1 MNMKPLHYEIEN
13 FGLPTIKFVN
23 RQKSYMYSNSIEFDC
38 LSESDEILFLRTPAC
53 KCVFFNG
60 QTIILQLI
68 KNGNL
73 YLKFLS
79 FIKKLE
85 QIQNVSESL
94 IKENENQVLSM
105 VLHIDTDAFVWFERE
120 RPVEKK
126 VSFSTTTKVKTSVV
140 AIIYLDK
147 KILNCNQND
156 LQEKLRWRCFQV
168 RDIFL
173 QKRKC
178 MIRFKD
184 EEENDDNEDNI
195 NFDDIFFYKESSNIS
210 NMQLTNSPT
219 SVLLP
224 PPPPP
229 PPLPPVLKMNNEIV
243 IKKKQLVDKLKK
255 ETSNLFVVS
264 QDELNTIL
272 KKFKKE

>member
-1 MNMKPLHYEIEN
+1 MKPLHYEIEN
-13 FGLPTIKFVN
+13 FVLPNIKFVN
-23 RQKSYMYSNSIEFDC
+23 RQKSYLYSNSIEFDC
-38 LSESDEILFLRTPAC
+38 LSENDEILFLRTPAC

-60 QTIILQLI
+60 HTIILQII

-73 YLKFLS
+73 YLKFIS
-79 FIKKLE
+79 FIKKIE
-85 QIQNVSESL
+85 QTQNVSESL

-105 VLHIDTDAFVWFERE
+105 VIHIDMDAFIWFERE

-126 VSFSTTTKVKTSVV
+126 MSYSTTKVKTSVV

-156 LQEKLRWRCFQV
+156 LQEKLRWRCFQL

-184 EEENDDNEDNI
+184 ENEDDNESII

-210 NMQLTNSPT
+210 NLQLINKTLT
-219 SVLLP
+219 FL

-229 PPLPPVLKMNNEIV
+229 PPLPPVFKMNNEIV

>member
-13 FGLPTIKFVN
+13 FVLPTIKFVN
-23 RQKSYMYSNSIEFDC
+23 RQKSIMYSNTIEFDC
-38 LSESDEILFLRTPAC
+38 LSENEEILFIRTPVC

-60 QTIILQLI
+60 QTIILQII

-73 YLKFLS
+73 YLKFIS
-79 FIKKLE
+79 FIKKFE
-85 QIQNVSESL
+85 QMQNLSESL
-94 IKENENQVLSM
+94 IKENENHVLSM
-105 VLHIDTDAFVWFERE
+105 VLNVDMDAFVWFERE
-120 RPVEKK
+120 RPIEKIL
-126 VSFSTTTKVKTSVV
+126 SISTTKVKTSVV
-140 AIIYLDK
+140 AILYLDK
-147 KILNCNQND
+147 KICNCHQTE
-156 LQEKLRWRCFQV
+156 EKFRWRCFQV
-168 RDIFL
+168 RDTFL

-178 MIRFKD
+178 MIRFK
-184 EEENDDNEDNI
+184 EENYDENENET
-195 NFDDIFFYKESSNIS
+195 NFDDIFYHEENSVSIVQSSNS
-210 NMQLTNSPT
+210 LA
-219 SVLLP
+219 SVP

-229 PPLPPVLKMNNEIV
+229 PPLPPVFKMNNEIV